1 MGTERRARCSA
12 ALAYPGSHRATPRHQ
27 PLSRAWLWPL
37 PIATPPMYQ
46 LIAYKGTAN
55 GWAPIGRPRPFADAC
70 RLMRAAKKVN
80 GDVWSYKLRCISPA
94 LPTFI

>member
-1 MGTERRARCSA
+1 MLRRSGLSQAAIAQRLGSA
-12 ALAYPGSHRATPRHQ
+12 ATAYAWRWPD
-27 PLSRAWLWPL
+27 LS
-37 PIATPPMYQ
+37 PIASPPMFQ
-46 LIAYKGTAN
+46 LIAYKGAAN

-70 RLMRAAKKVN
+70 RLMRAANQVN